1 MPGSSEGNNSL
12 ASHSSCDKNF
22 QVSCQKSSFKQNQLK
37 YHLQELKFEHSK
49 TDSEK
54 STKQEDPPLIVT
66 IPPSIDQEILLPKEP
81 RSAKQK
87 TTHVS
92 GSSQV
97 TAELR
102 TEYLSF
108 REKFVYG
115 TSESTITGP
124 STKGKT
130 GKSHELDLFV
140 IHPCSCFSFLNIF
153 NKQKCQ

>member
-1 MPGSSEGNNSL
+1 MSL
-12 ASHSSCDKNF
+12 
-22 QVSCQKSSFKQNQLK
+22 FKQNQIK
-37 YHLQELKFEHSK
+37 CFSQELKFEHSK

-54 STKQEDPPLIVT
+54 STKQSADPPLIVT
-66 IPPSIDQEILLPKEP
+66 IPPSIDQEVLLPNKP
-81 RSAKQK
+81 RSATQK
-87 TTHVS
+87 TEQVT

-124 STKGKT
+124 SSKGKSR
-130 GKSHELDLFV
+130 KSHELDLFV